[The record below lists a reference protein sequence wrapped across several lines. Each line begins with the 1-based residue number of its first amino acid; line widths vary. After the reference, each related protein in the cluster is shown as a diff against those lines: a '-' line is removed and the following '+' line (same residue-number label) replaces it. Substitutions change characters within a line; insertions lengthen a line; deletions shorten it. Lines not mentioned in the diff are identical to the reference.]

1 MPILKMTNIRKL
13 IVLFIMV
20 TSSIWDVMCLKSKG
34 FIIHPDRKSSG
45 SNEITNPAQVV
56 SSKMIR
62 LDECM
67 VSRLPLKI
75 NA

>member
-1 MPILKMTNIRKL
+1 M
-13 IVLFIMV
+13 MV

-45 SNEITNPAQVV
+45 SYEITNPAQVV

-67 VSRLPLKI
+67 VSRLLLKL

>member
-1 MPILKMTNIRKL
+1 MMTNIIKL

-45 SNEITNPAQVV
+45 SNEITKPAQIV
-56 SSKMIR
+56 SSNMKR

-67 VSRLPLKI
+67 VSVLRLKI
-75 NA
+75 NT